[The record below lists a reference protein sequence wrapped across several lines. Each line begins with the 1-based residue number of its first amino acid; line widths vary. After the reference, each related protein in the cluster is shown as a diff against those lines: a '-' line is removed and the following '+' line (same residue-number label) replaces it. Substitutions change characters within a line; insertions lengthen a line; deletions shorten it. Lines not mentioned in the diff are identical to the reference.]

1 MIKNVLF
8 DIGKVIISWHPD
20 KMALII
26 CGGDKEKADVIT
38 KATYNGKYWQRLD
51 EGTLGIDEAIE
62 LTVKDLGGEYRELI
76 TSAYKDF
83 TKYVALID
91 DTYTLIKKLNKEG
104 YNLYLA
110 SNFSEKVYDVVK
122 RFSLN
127 KFFKG
132 HVFSYEEKVVK
143 PSVEF
148 FDIMLKRYSLDPG
161 ECVFIDD
168 LTENVDGAK
177 KTGIHGFV
185 FKNNQKEA
193 YEFIKSFK

>member
-1 MIKNVLF
+1 M
-8 DIGKVIISWHPD
+8 
-20 KMALII
+20 
-26 CGGDKEKADVIT
+26 
-38 KATYNGKYWQRLD
+38 
-51 EGTLGIDEAIE
+51 
-62 LTVKDLGGEYRELI
+62 TVKDLGEEYRGLV
-76 TSAYKDF
+76 SAAYNDF
-83 TKYVALID
+83 TSYVSLID
-91 DTYTLIKKLNKEG
+91 DTYALIKNLHKEG

-122 RFSLN
+122 RFSLD

-143 PSVEF
+143 PSVGF
-148 FDIMLKRYSLDPG
+148 FDIMLKRYSLVPD

-168 LTENVDGAK
+168 LKENVEGAEK
-177 KTGIHGFV
+177 RGIHGFV